1 MKTRCGTTLLSGGGV
16 EVRAAHDGGRF
27 LQQRG
32 DASPSSGRGGASNHF
47 SPRFPSSSPH
57 VLEVAE
63 APQHADIVRC
73 LEIDASSG
81 LAASASGSDVV
92 VWALGRPVLRH
103 DDGGDGG
110 ESPSSPY
117 VSSHYCS
124 SWRQHVWLK
133 GHTEPVRSLCFA
145 SLPPA
150 LTRNDV
156 NVMDD
161 VSSKA
166 LVTGGQGSPSTSHH
180 AEAFTHLLCIV

>member
-1 MKTRCGTTLLSGGGV
+1 M
-16 EVRAAHDGGRF
+16 
-27 LQQRG
+27 
-32 DASPSSGRGGASNHF
+32 
-47 SPRFPSSSPH
+47 
-57 VLEVAE
+57 LEVAE

-81 LAASASGSDVV
+81 LAAAASGSDVV
-92 VWALGRPVLRH
+92 VWALGRPVLRN
-103 DDGGDGG
+103 DDGGGGGGGGGG
-110 ESPSSPY
+110 ESPSSPHF
-117 VSSHYCS
+117 SSHYCS

-156 NVMDD
+156 ND

-180 AEAFTHLLCIV
+180 VEAFTRLFCIV